1 MRSSLNNSYP
11 MVRKEAG
18 AGFSLLTLRC
28 LCAINGLAY
37 KAGLFPLR
45 YA

>member
-1 MRSSLNNSYP
+1 